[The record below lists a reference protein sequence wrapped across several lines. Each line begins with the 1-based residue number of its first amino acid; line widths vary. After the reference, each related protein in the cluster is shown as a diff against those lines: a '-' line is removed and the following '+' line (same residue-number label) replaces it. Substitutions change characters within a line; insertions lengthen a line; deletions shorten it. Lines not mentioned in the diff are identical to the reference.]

1 MRTRP
6 NRLYS
11 RMKAVLEMTEKNKGP
26 IINPKDFY
34 SDYKENDPRPR
45 IIVEKKRTESE
56 VMINYLTI
64 ITSLITIA
72 AAIKYLIFN

>member
-1 MRTRP
+1 VRTRP

-11 RMKAVLEMTEKNKGP
+11 RMKAVLEMTDKHKGP
-26 IINPKDFY
+26 IIDPKSFY
-34 SDYKENDPRPR
+34 SYKDNDPRPR

-56 VMINYLTI
+56 AMINFLTI

>member
-1 MRTRP
+1 
-6 NRLYS
+6 
-11 RMKAVLEMTEKNKGP
+11 MKAVLEMTDKHKGP
-26 IINPKDFY
+26 IIDPKSFY
-34 SDYKENDPRPR
+34 SYKDNDPRPR

>member
-1 MRTRP
+1 M
-6 NRLYS
+6 S
-11 RMKAVLEMTEKNKGP
+11 EQKKGP

-34 SDYKENDPRPR
+34 SDYKQDDLRPR

-64 ITSLITIA
+64 LTSLLTIC

>member
-1 MRTRP
+1 
-6 NRLYS
+6 
-11 RMKAVLEMTEKNKGP
+11 MKAKLKMTDKKRGP
-26 IINPKDFY
+26 IIDPKSFY
-34 SDYKENDPRPR
+34 DPYKENDPRPR

>member
-1 MRTRP
+1 MR
-6 NRLYS
+6 
-11 RMKAVLEMTEKNKGP
+11 EKNSGP
-26 IINPKDFY
+26 IIDPKSFY
-34 SDYKENDPRPR
+34 NYKENDPRPR

-72 AAIKYLIFN
+72 AAIKYLLFN

>member
-11 RMKAVLEMTEKNKGP
+11 RMKAVLEMTDKHKGP
-26 IINPKDFY
+26 IIDPKSFY
-34 SDYKENDPRPR
+34 SYKDNDPRPR

-56 VMINYLTI
+56 AMINFLTI

>member
-1 MRTRP
+1 M
-6 NRLYS
+6 S
-11 RMKAVLEMTEKNKGP
+11 EQKNGP

-34 SDYKENDPRPR
+34 SDYKPDDLRPR
-45 IIVEKKRTESE
+45 IIVEKRRTESE

-64 ITSLITIA
+64 ITSLLTIC

>member
-1 MRTRP
+1 VIDP
-6 NRLYS
+6 KSFY
-11 RMKAVLEMTEKNKGP
+11 GP
-26 IINPKDFY
+26 
-34 SDYKENDPRPR
+34 YKENDPRPR
-45 IIVEKKRTESE
+45 IVVEKKRTETE

>member
-1 MRTRP
+1 MRTRL

-11 RMKAVLEMTEKNKGP
+11 RMKAVLEMTDKHKGP
-26 IINPKDFY
+26 IINPKSFY
-34 SDYKENDPRPR
+34 DPYKESDPRPR

-64 ITSLITIA
+64 VTSLITIA

>member
-1 MRTRP
+1 
-6 NRLYS
+6 
-11 RMKAVLEMTEKNKGP
+11 MTDKHKGP
-26 IINPKDFY
+26 TINPKSFY
-34 SDYKENDPRPR
+34 DPYKENDPRPR

-64 ITSLITIA
+64 ATSLITIA

>member
-1 MRTRP
+1 MADP
-6 NRLYS
+6 
-11 RMKAVLEMTEKNKGP
+11 KKGP
-26 IINPKDFY
+26 VIDPKSFY
-34 SDYKENDPRPR
+34 GPYKENDPRPR
-45 IIVEKKRTESE
+45 IVVEKKRTETE

>member
-1 MRTRP
+1 MAEQ
-6 NRLYS
+6 
-11 RMKAVLEMTEKNKGP
+11 KKGP
-26 IINPKDFY
+26 IIDPKSFY
-34 SDYKENDPRPR
+34 NYKDNDPRPR
-45 IIVEKKRTESE
+45 VIVEKKRTESE

>member
-1 MRTRP
+1 VRTRQ

-11 RMKAVLEMTEKNKGP
+11 RMKANLEMADKKQGP
-26 IINPKDFY
+26 VIDPKSFY
-34 SDYKENDPRPR
+34 DPYKENDPRPR
-45 IIVEKKRTESE
+45 IIVEKKRTQSE

-72 AAIKYLIFN
+72 AAIKYLLFN